1 MAELAGNS
9 VKIKGEI
16 QWIYESV
23 YGRQFMVSG
32 IEIEGRGRIKGKA
45 LIETSYPDLEG
56 LESAKPGYEISGEV
70 ELGGVHE
77 VGLRDDPVERRRLAH
92 LDPVPRRADGAGC
105 IGLLHVEGVTGLGRL
120 LPLAGDSLEDL
131 DTFNQTY
138 DLCGPRAYT
147 LIDLVNF
154 VAQARGLK
162 SRVIPLCDRLSY
174 LNAWAME
181 FKPGNKPMTRVDYY
195 AMQLPNVCDGNA
207 PPAYFQ
213 AFGQDV
219 DNTQED
225 RQRGRVRLRL
235 GLNANVVSG
244 VDAGI
249 RITTG
254 NTSDPV
260 STNQTLGTYDNKYS
274 LVLDRAYLRLTPL
287 EGLSISGGRIPN
299 PFFSTDLVWDDDLNF
314 EGVAAT
320 FRPWPD
326 AERVW
331 RPFVTAGVFPLQ
343 EIDENGIDVRA
354 EDKWLFGIQGG
365 AEWMPSLTTRVK
377 AGASYYDYRNIAGIR
392 NPTPSDT
399 FYDETAPRFRQKG
412 NSLFDIDPGADDLW
426 ALAADYRIANLT
438 LVADFAW
445 QQPLHA
451 IGSIDW
457 ARNVGFDRTE
467 ILARTG
473 QDIEPETD
481 GYQVKL
487 TVGYPKVNDFEK
499 WQAFVGYRYLERDA
513 VLDAFTD
520 SDFHLGGTNAE
531 GFFVGGAYG
540 LYKNTWLSARW
551 MSADEISGLP
561 LSIDVFQLDLNATF

>member
-1 MAELAGNS
+1 MTIRKKLLAIAVAAACSGSAAAATGDERARVEMLHETTLNLIQLLVEQGVLKQEAADDMLKKAEQRAAEKTAQAQAAEAASG
-9 VKIKGEI
+9 KGVVRVTYVPEHVRNEI
-16 QWIYESV
+16 RDQIRE
-23 YGRQFMVSG
+23 
-32 IEIEGRGRIKGKA
+32 
-45 LIETSYPDLEG
+45 
-56 LESAKPGYEISGEV
+56 EV
-70 ELGGVHE
+70 
-77 VGLRDDPVERRRLAH
+77 
-92 LDPVPRRADGAGC
+92 
-105 IGLLHVEGVTGLGRL
+105 
-120 LPLAGDSLEDL
+120 
-131 DTFNQTY
+131 
-138 DLCGPRAYT
+138 
-147 LIDLVNF
+147 
-154 VAQARGLK
+154 VAQAKQERWGDVNAVPEWL
-162 SRVIPLCDRLSY
+162 DRLKWEGDIRLRY
-174 LNAWAME
+174 QADL
-181 FKPGNKPMTRVDYY
+181 FG
-195 AMQLPNVCDGNA
+195 DGNA

-260 STNQTLGTYDNKYS
+260 STNQTLGMYDNKYS

-445 QQPLHA
+445 QEPLHV
-451 IGSIDW
+451 IGSFDW
-457 ARNVGFDRTE
+457 ARNVGFDRAE

-473 QDIEPETD
+473 QDIGPETD

-540 LYKNTWLSARW
+540 LYKNTWLAARW